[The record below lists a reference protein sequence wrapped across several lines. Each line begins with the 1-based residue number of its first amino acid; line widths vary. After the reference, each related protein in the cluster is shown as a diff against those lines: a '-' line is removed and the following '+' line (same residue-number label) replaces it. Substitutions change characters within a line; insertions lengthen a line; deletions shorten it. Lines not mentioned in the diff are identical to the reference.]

1 MHLRHL
7 RRLAAAVT
15 VIGNVVV
22 AAAADVGEEELRAQH
37 QWRRRVALFL
47 AEIALD

>member
-7 RRLAAAVT
+7 RRLDAAVT

-22 AAAADVGEEELRAQH
+22 AAADVGEEELRAQH
-37 QWRRRVALFL
+37 QGRRRMALFL
-47 AEIALD
+47 AEHALD